1 MVRFAVLAPLA
12 FAFATAATHAQPSNS
27 PEQAQR
33 AINPYVYLAD
43 KAGNKVLV
51 STQFWRNDL
60 KYDDRSFHRFLEV
73 LAQLEKR
80 GFHKSDKATIESW
93 DKPQPFSRCFV
104 YLEDLQSGRSTKS
117 AVTTGTRVWCTE
129 TGISEIEIRNSD
141 SAKHVAE
148 IMQRFDMML
157 DKSKKALQK

>member
-1 MVRFAVLAPLA
+1 MVRPAVLAPLA
-12 FAFATAATHAQPSNS
+12 FAVAAVAAHAQPSNS

-33 AINPYVYLAD
+33 AINPYVYMMD
-43 KAGNKVLV
+43 KAGHKVLV

-80 GFHKSDKATIESW
+80 GFQKNDKATIESW

-104 YLEDLQSGRSTKS
+104 YLEDLQSGRATKS
-117 AVTTGTRVWCTE
+117 GITSGTRVWCTE

-141 SAKHVAE
+141 SPKHVAE
-148 IMQRFDMML
+148 IMQRFDMMF
-157 DKSKKALQK
+157 DKSRKAVQK